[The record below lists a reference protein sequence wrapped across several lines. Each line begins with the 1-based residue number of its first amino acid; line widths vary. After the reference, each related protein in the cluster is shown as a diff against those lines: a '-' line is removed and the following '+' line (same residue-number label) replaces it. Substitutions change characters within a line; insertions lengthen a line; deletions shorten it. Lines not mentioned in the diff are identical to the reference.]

1 MNEKGIPTIE
11 QLLEAVELE
20 DDLMR
25 GKLYQI

>member
-20 DDLMR
+20 DDLIR
-25 GKLYQI
+25 GKLYQM

>member
-1 MNEKGIPTIE
+1 MNEKGSPTIE

>member
-20 DDLMR
+20 DDLTR
-25 GKLYQI
+25 GKLYQM